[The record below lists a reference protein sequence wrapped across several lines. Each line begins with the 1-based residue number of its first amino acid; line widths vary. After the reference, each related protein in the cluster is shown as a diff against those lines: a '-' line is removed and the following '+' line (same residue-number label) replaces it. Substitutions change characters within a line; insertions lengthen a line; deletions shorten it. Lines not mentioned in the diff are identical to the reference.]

1 MQEQIDKC
9 AKALTAYGVRK
20 GDVVSLCVLAM
31 PEAVYL
37 LYAINK
43 IGAIANMLVL
53 NATEAELHEKMLSTE
68 SKFVLTVNLVL
79 GKIMQAAKGT
89 SIEHIVGISLFS
101 YVLCLSCLPILH
113 QVNEKI
119 YGQSNIAFVFQAK
132 YSFFCQSPSL
142 L

>member
-1 MQEQIDKC
+1 MYDYMTSCNADRMDASALNYFGRKITHRQMQEQIDKC

-89 SIEHIVGISLFS
+89 SIEHIVGIPLQSLCR
-101 YVLCLSCLPILH
+101 L
-113 QVNEKI
+113 
-119 YGQSNIAFVFQAK
+119 
-132 YSFFCQSPSL
+132 
-142 L
+142 

>member
-1 MQEQIDKC
+1 M
-9 AKALTAYGVRK
+9 
-20 GDVVSLCVLAM
+20 VSLCVLAM

-53 NATEAELHEKMLSTE
+53 NATEAELHEKMVSTE

-89 SIEHIVGISLFS
+89 SIEHIVGISLAES
-101 YVLCLSCLPILH
+101 MP
-113 QVNEKI
+113 
-119 YGQSNIAFVFQAK
+119 FVIDRK
-132 YSFFCQSPSL
+132 STRLNSSHT
-142 L
+142 